1 MRPSSSMNVWRHS
14 TGHLLHFALILFPTI
29 LISLGSITQY
39 DVLIFAFMIGVAG
52 LIESILVSASRK
64 ETTDDPRALQ
74 VAAFVGAFMLVM
86 FWTAQ
91 LERHFLSPSI
101 WNLSAFGTVLVVCG
115 IILRASAIHSL
126 GPRFISDV
134 HCDGPPVTKGIYRFM
149 LHPSEIGMLAIA
161 VGGPLTLQAPW
172 TAIIAFS
179 VLTPISYWRVLR
191 ENQVLAAA
199 KI

>member
-1 MRPSSSMNVWRHS
+1 MRPCSSMNVGRHA
-14 TGHLLHFALILFPTI
+14 TGHLLHMALILFPTI
-29 LISLGSITQY
+29 LFSLGSITQH
-39 DVLIFAFMIGVAG
+39 DVLIFAFLIGVAG
-52 LIESILVSASRK
+52 LIESILVSPSRK

-134 HCDGPPVTKGIYRFM
+134 HCDDPPVTKGIYRFM
-149 LHPSEIGMLAIA
+149 RHPSEIGMLAIA
-161 VGGPLTLQAPW
+161 VGGPLILQAPW

-199 KI
+199 KF